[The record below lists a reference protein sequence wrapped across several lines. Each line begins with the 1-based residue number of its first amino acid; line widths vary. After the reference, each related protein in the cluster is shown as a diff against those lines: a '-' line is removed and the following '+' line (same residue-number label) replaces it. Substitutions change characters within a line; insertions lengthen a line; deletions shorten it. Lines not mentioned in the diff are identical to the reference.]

1 MIFHK
6 DITPIIDN
14 YDYFLLDLWGVI
26 HDGTK
31 TYPGVIER
39 LQYLKQMGKKVCF
52 LSNAPRR
59 AKKVAEL
66 LERLGISKDLY
77 DFILTSGEATFSHIA
92 DLKKSGLY
100 YYIGP
105 DKDADLLDELLH
117 YKKTDDASKADFAII
132 TGFDDGN
139 YDIAHKMPQLLE
151 AKKNNLELIC
161 ANPDLTV
168 VKQTGE
174 ELLCAGILANEYKKL
189 GGKVV
194 YFGKPYDFVYERVFS
209 LFSIDNM
216 TKVLAVGDGIETD
229 ILGAN
234 RAKIDSAFIAGG
246 ILANEL
252 KIKHGQL
259 PQKDLMQ
266 VICDKYQAYPT
277 FIIGS
282 L

>member
-6 DITPIIDN
+6 NISPLIDN
-14 YDYFLLDLWGVI
+14 YEYFVLDLWGVI

-39 LQYLKQMGKKVCF
+39 LTELKNAGKKVCF

-59 AKKVAEL
+59 SAKVAAL
-66 LERLGISKDLY
+66 LEKLGVGRDLY
-77 DFILTSGEATFSHIA
+77 DFILTSGEAAHRHIFE
-92 DLKKSGLY
+92 LKHSGFY

-105 DKDADLLDELLH
+105 EKDADLLDGLAGRP
-117 YKKTDDASKADFAII
+117 TDAAAKADFAII

-139 YDIAHKMPQLLE
+139 YEISSKMPQLVD
-151 AKKNNLELIC
+151 AHKNNLELIC

-168 VKQTGE
+168 VKQSGE
-174 ELLCAGILANEYKKL
+174 ELLCAGILAREYQKM
-189 GGKVV
+189 GGKVT
-194 YFGKPYDFVYERVFS
+194 YFGKPYDLVYNQVFN
-209 LFSIDNM
+209 LFSIDN
-216 TKVLAVGDGIETD
+216 KAKILAVGDGIETD

-234 RAKIDSAFIAGG
+234 HAGIDSALIAGG
-246 ILANEL
+246 IFANEL
-252 KIKHGQL
+252 KIKHGEL
-259 PQKDLMQ
+259 PDADLIKK
-266 VICDKYQAYPT
+266 ICDKYKANPT